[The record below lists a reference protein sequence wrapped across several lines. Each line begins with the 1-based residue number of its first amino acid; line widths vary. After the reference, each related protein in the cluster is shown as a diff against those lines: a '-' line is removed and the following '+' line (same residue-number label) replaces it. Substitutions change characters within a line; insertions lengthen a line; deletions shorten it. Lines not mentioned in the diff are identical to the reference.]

1 MTGTCKM
8 KPFIL
13 HTAKHPRAFKN
24 MNTPEDAGVYWGSN
38 KWGWMTAALFVDW
51 FDNKFV
57 PDARRH
63 CQDLSLPFRVALVLD
78 NAPGHPKL
86 LVGRNKNVS
95 VVFLPPNV
103 TSFIQPLDQIIS
115 SFKLSYHRLLL
126 EHLLAK
132 TGDNLDLEMIA
143 REVPSSQSPS
153 SPTHSSSPFSPGS
166 STQFST
172 TGKQQ
177 PQSSTQ
183 AATLLVVDYWKTF
196 NLRDMVRLCLCS
208 WNNISTTVVRH
219 SWKKLRE
226 EETATA
232 TTETNLQEQ
241 ATATAVLARRIPGFG
256 KVTAEDILLMAAGV
270 TEEEEEDLTTEKIME
285 EVAEHERQEK
295 EIGRDVEEMEE
306 EEETKGGLSL
316 STLSALLSQ
325 LEKLKDDV
333 QELDDDDRR
342 RKAALKHVTALL
354 KMYGDVH
361 TSKLHHQK
369 QQLITRYFD
378 PPRAQ
383 VIIRDDDNDDDDSFD
398 ATSVV
403 SAVDFEGFAAEVDAL
418 MSTDDDPNVP
428 GQSGYEPVTG
438 PSGQ

>member
-1 MTGTCKM
+1 M

-13 HTAKHPRAFKN
+13 HTAKRPRAFKN
-24 MNTPEDAGVYWGSN
+24 TNTSEDAEVYWESN
-38 KWGWMTAALFVDW
+38 KRGWMTAAVFVDW

-78 NAPGHPKL
+78 SASGHPKF

-95 VVFLPPNV
+95 VIFLPPNV
-103 TSFIQPLDQIIS
+103 TSLIQPLDQEIIS

-126 EHLLAK
+126 EHFLAK
-132 TGDNLDLEMIA
+132 TGDNLELEMIA
-143 REVPSSQSPS
+143 REVPPSQSPS
-153 SPTHSSSPFSPGS
+153 SPTHSSSPFYPGS
-166 STQFST
+166 SAQFSAAAE
-172 TGKQQ
+172 QQ

-183 AATLLVVDYWKTF
+183 AAALSIVDYWKTL
-196 NLRDMVRLCLCS
+196 NLRDMVRLCLRS
-208 WNNISTTVVRH
+208 WNNISTAVVRH
-219 SWKKLRE
+219 GWKKLWKD
-226 EETATA
+226 ETATA

-241 ATATAVLARRIPGFG
+241 ATATATLARRIPGFG
-256 KVTAEDILLMAAGV
+256 EVTGEDILRIAAGV
-270 TEEEEEDLTTEKIME
+270 TEEEEEDITTEKIME
-285 EVAEHERQEK
+285 EVAEHERQEE
-295 EIGRDVEEMEE
+295 EIGREVEEMEE
-306 EEETKGGLSL
+306 EEETEGGLSL
-316 STLSALLSQ
+316 STLSTLLSQ

-342 RKAALKHVTALL
+342 RKAAVEHVTALL

-378 PPRAQ
+378 THRPQ
-383 VIIRDDDNDDDDSFD
+383 VIIRDDGNDDEDSFD
-398 ATSVV
+398 AASVV

-418 MSTDDDPNVP
+418 ISTDDDPNAP
-428 GQSGYEPVTG
+428 GPGSYELATG
-438 PSGQ
+438 PSDQ